1 MAAHIALL
9 RAVNLGGKTMVAMA
23 ELRAMAEAL
32 GFAGVRTLLQSGN
45 LVFET
50 RGRQS
55 TDALENTLAAEAEK
69 RFGRPIDFFVRDAKE
84 WVHVIATNPFPA
96 EATRDP
102 GHLVMMALKDAPG
115 AAAVKSLQ
123 AAIKGR
129 ETVRAVGRH
138 AYVVYPD
145 GIGRS
150 KLTNVVIE
158 KALGTRTTGRNW
170 NTVLKLAEMVKGP

>member
-9 RAVNLGGKTMVAMA
+9 RAVNVGGKTMVAMA

-32 GFAGVRTLLQSGN
+32 GFAEVRTLLQSGN

-50 RGRQS
+50 RERPS
-55 TDALENTLAAEAEK
+55 TDALEEKLETESAK
-69 RFGRPIDFFVRDAKE
+69 RFAGPIDFFVRDAKE
-84 WVHVIATNPFPA
+84 WAQVIANNPFPA
-96 EATRDP
+96 EAKHDP
-102 GHLVMMALKDAPG
+102 SHVVVIALKQAPS
-115 AAAVKSLQ
+115 AATVKALA

-129 ETVRAVGRH
+129 ETVRSVGRH

-150 KLTNVVIE
+150 KLTNTVIE
-158 KALGTRTTGRNW
+158 KALATRVTGRNW
-170 NTVLKLAEMVKGP
+170 NTVLKLAELVAS

>member
-55 TDALENTLAAEAEK
+55 TDAIEKTLAAEAEK

-84 WVHVIATNPFPA
+84 WVHVIAENPFPA
-96 EATRDP
+96 EAM
-102 GHLVMMALKDAPG
+102 VMTGTPRCWSRTHWASATAPRSS
-115 AAAVKSLQ
+115 AATSISKCGPARCC
-123 AAIKGR
+123 ACWGR
-129 ETVRAVGRH
+129 TARARRPCSRPCSV
-138 AYVVYPD
+138 
-145 GIGRS
+145 
-150 KLTNVVIE
+150 
-158 KALGTRTTGRNW
+158 
-170 NTVLKLAEMVKGP
+170 